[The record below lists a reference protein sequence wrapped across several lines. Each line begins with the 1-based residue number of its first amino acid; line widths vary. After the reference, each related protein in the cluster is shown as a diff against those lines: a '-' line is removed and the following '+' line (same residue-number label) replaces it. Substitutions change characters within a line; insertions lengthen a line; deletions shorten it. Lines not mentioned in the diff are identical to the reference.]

1 MTDTATDTRPAQ
13 KRCGRVGRS
22 GSPPADLSWQVQAP
36 SPPSAG
42 TSDAEISGIDAERA
56 RRLAKVPAKYRNL
69 YRRAYAAKSRK
80 AAIRAQCLECCG
92 WSADEVRRCTAP
104 ACPLYEFRLRG

>member
-1 MTDTATDTRPAQ
+1 MIGDNPHEPTATAG
-13 KRCGRVGRS
+13 K
-22 GSPPADLSWQVQAP
+22 PPARQAGLQAGSAHKRAAA

-56 RRLAKVPAKYRNL
+56 RRLRDVPPKYRNL

-80 AAIRAQCLECCG
+80 AAIRAHCLECCG
-92 WSADEVRRCTAP
+92 WSADEVRRCTSP
-104 ACPLYEFRLRG
+104 ACPLFQFRLKG